1 MLSPVTSHRRHPRSG
16 CSPRSTISR
25 ANASLPPP
33 PPPPPL
39 APSSPPLDRTG
50 VCSSGLLSS
59 SAAATSSFGG
69 DARALGS
76 SGLHSVVTW
85 PGPTKT
91 VAA

>member
-39 APSSPPLDRTG
+39 DRTG

-59 SAAATSSFGG
+59 SAATSSFGG

>member
-33 PPPPPL
+33 PPPL

-59 SAAATSSFGG
+59 SAATSSFGG
-69 DARALGS
+69 DARAFGS
-76 SGLHSVVTW
+76 SGLHSVVT
-85 PGPTKT
+85 
-91 VAA
+91 